1 MSAPES
7 ILQAQTEALLRRV
20 AREQETRSRRTLE
33 AAEEQARAIVTRA
46 TEEARA
52 RTRLAAQEARAAVE
66 RALAERR
73 AALETVARQRE
84 QSVLRELMDRG
95 WAGLPAAL
103 ESAWGDA
110 ATRTRWCE
118 AACAVARRTLLGE
131 DGFTVVVDAGT
142 PPDALAGIEQCL
154 AGSSAPV
161 VVETTPDLGPGL
173 KIVHGLATVDATV
186 AGLLASRER
195 VEAEL
200 LSELGT
206 LLEEN
211 GGTAG

>member
-7 ILQAQTEALLRRV
+7 IVQAQTEALLRRV
-20 AREQETRSRRTLE
+20 AREQETRSRKTLE

-52 RTRLAAQEARAAVE
+52 RTRLAAQEARATME
-66 RALAERR
+66 HALAERR
-73 AALETVARQRE
+73 AALETAARRRE

-95 WAGLPAAL
+95 WTGLPAAL
-103 ESAWGDA
+103 EAAWDDA
-110 ATRTRWCE
+110 ATRRRWCE
-118 AACAVARRTLLGE
+118 AACAVAQRTLLGE
-131 DGFTVVVDAGT
+131 DGFTVVVDAGM
-142 PPDALAGIEQCL
+142 PPEARAGIERCL
-154 AGSSAPV
+154 VGDPGPV
-161 VVETTPDLGPGL
+161 VVETARDLGPGL

-211 GGTAG
+211 GGTTR